1 MRAAAFAALMTT
13 LVATPL
19 AARDIILNVPID
31 CDLGTECFIQQY
43 VDHDR
48 SRQAMDFRCSNLS
61 YDTHQ
66 GTDFALRSIE
76 QMRRGVN
83 VIAAAPGTVRGTRD
97 GMEDRLFRNG
107 EGDRV
112 SGRECGNGVMLD
124 HGGGWS
130 TQYCHLKRGSIA
142 VKQGDRVRKGSV
154 LGHVG
159 LSGRTQFPHVH
170 MTVRKDGDVV
180 DPFDP
185 DGQVE
190 CGAPSTE
197 TLWQTPPPYRP
208 GGVLEVGFTDKVPNF
223 NSIKAGTAAS
233 ARMSAD
239 APALVVFGYAFGGK
253 AGDNM
258 QLRIDGPEGTLID
271 EKVEID
277 RNQAQFFRAL
287 GKKRTAT
294 SWPAGQYTGTVVLW
308 RGQREISRVQNT
320 TIVQ

>member
-1 MRAAAFAALMTT
+1 MRAAIFAALITS
-13 LVATPL
+13 LAAPV
-19 AARDIILNVPID
+19 AARDILLNVPID

-61 YDTHQ
+61 YDTHK
-66 GTDFALRSIE
+66 GTDFALRSLD

-83 VIAAAPGTVRGTRD
+83 VVAAAPGTVQGTRD
-97 GMEDRLFRNG
+97 GMEDRLYRTG
-107 EGDRV
+107 DGDRV
-112 SGRECGNGVMLD
+112 SGRECGNGVLID

-130 TQYCHLKRGSIA
+130 TQYCHLKRGTIA
-142 VKQGDRVRKGSV
+142 VKNGDRVNTSTV
-154 LGHVG
+154 LGQVG

-170 MTVRKDGDVV
+170 MTVRKDGEVI

-185 DGQVE
+185 DGAIQ
-190 CGAPSTE
+190 CGAPSTD

-208 GGVLEVGFTDKVPNF
+208 GGVLDVGFADGVPNF
-223 NSIKAGTAAS
+223 NDVKAGTAGAG
-233 ARMSAD
+233 RMPSD

-253 AGDNM
+253 AGDRM

-271 EKVEID
+271 DEVEID
-277 RNQAQFFRAL
+277 RNQAQFFRAI
-287 GKKRTAT
+287 GKKRTQAN
-294 SWPAGQYTGTVVLW
+294 WPTGRYTGTVVLR
-308 RGQREISRVQNT
+308 RGQREISRVQGE

>member
-1 MRAAAFAALMTT
+1 MRAAAIAALTT
-13 LVATPL
+13 SLAATSLVAG
-19 AARDIILNVPID
+19 DIVLNVPID

-76 QMRRGVN
+76 QMRRGVD
-83 VIAAAPGTVRGTRD
+83 VIAAAPGTVQGTRD
-97 GMEDRLFRNG
+97 GMDDRLYRT
-107 EGDRV
+107 GDAERID
-112 SGRECGNGVMLD
+112 GRDCGNGVLIE
-124 HGGGWS
+124 HGDGWS

-142 VKQGDRVRKGSV
+142 VAQGDLVEASSV
-154 LGHVG
+154 LGQVG

-170 MTVRKDGDVV
+170 MTVRKDGDVI

-185 DGQVE
+185 DGDVQ

-197 TLWQTPPPYRP
+197 TLWDTPPPYRP
-208 GGVLEVGFTDKVPNF
+208 GGVLEVGFADSVPDF
-223 NSIKAGTAAS
+223 NDIKAGTATVALLPP
-233 ARMSAD
+233 D
-239 APALVVFGYAFGGK
+239 APAIVVYGYAFGGK
-253 AGDNM
+253 AGDRL
-258 QLRIDGPEGTLID
+258 QLRIDGPDGTLID
-271 EKVEID
+271 DEVEIE

-287 GKKRTAT
+287 GKKRTTAG
-294 SWPAGQYTGTVVLW
+294 WPAGQYTGTVVLR